1 MALAVERS
9 VWLGRQLTLPMRA
22 ERGKCKKFLVS
33 ADDKEPLIPG
43 TTSVFREREEFT
55 GRATSAPTPKL
66 WDEDAV
72 SMTSQVESLFSFISL
87 LCEVKCISFL
97 FLAPA
102 RTGLLQFE
110 RPSFERFIRG
120 DHTKRKIKY
129 V

>member
-72 SMTSQVESLFSFISL
+72 SMTSQVESLFSFLSL
-87 LCEVKCISFL
+87 LCEVKCITLQNSIT
-97 FLAPA
+97 A
-102 RTGLLQFE
+102 RFRESPHRDPTACCGGFTVFHGKPL
-110 RPSFERFIRG
+110 
-120 DHTKRKIKY
+120 
-129 V
+129 